1 MEPIKILVIVVLFAI
16 VGSLGSALFHLSRGT
31 RSNDSEESNAQA
43 MEEHSRKMVR
53 ALTVRIGL
61 SLALFIL
68 LMLAWSAGLITPTG
82 GK

>member
-31 RSNDSEESNAQA
+31 RSNDSEETNTQA

-82 GK
+82 AK

>member
-16 VGSLGSALFHLSRGT
+16 VGSLGSALFHLSAGHGQTLEETNT
-31 RSNDSEESNAQA
+31 RRWRSIPQDG
-43 MEEHSRKMVR
+43 R

-68 LMLAWSAGLITPTG
+68 LCWPGLPA
-82 GK
+82 

>member
-1 MEPIKILVIVVLFAI
+1 MDGIKILIIIVLIAI
-16 VGSLGSALFHLSRGT
+16 LVSLGSALFHLS
-31 RSNDSEESNAQA
+31 
-43 MEEHSRKMVR
+43 SRKGDPKKMVR

-68 LMLAWSAGLITPTG
+68 LMVAWYNGLITPHSL